1 MLMEGE
7 MAISTQQLR
16 LRLNADEP
24 DYTKLARL
32 GPAILPQ
39 LMQLVQ
45 DRNQVV
51 ASAAAALAGMIG
63 GPQATQVLARA
74 AKSRSAQVRTAAAGA
89 LRDARAPA
97 ASRVIA
103 PLLKD
108 SDKNVRKFAIK
119 AAAARPDPTLLA
131 ELDEINELDPEPA
144 IRSLAARVLAGSR
157 RY

>member
-1 MLMEGE
+1 MEGV
-7 MAISTQQLR
+7 MAISTEQLR

-24 DYTKLARL
+24 DYTSMARL
-32 GPAILPQ
+32 GPAIVPQ

-45 DRNQVV
+45 DRNQAV

-63 GPQATQVLARA
+63 GEQAMQVLARA
-74 AKSRSAQVRTAAAGA
+74 ARSRSSQVRTAAAGA
-89 LRDARAPA
+89 LRSVKAPA
-97 ASRVIA
+97 ASRLIA

-119 AAAARPDPTLLA
+119 ATAARRDPALLA

-144 IRSLAARVLAGSR
+144 IRSLAASVLARSPR
-157 RY
+157 F

>member
-1 MLMEGE
+1 MEGE
-7 MAISTQQLR
+7 MAVSTGQLR

-45 DRNQVV
+45 DRNQAV
-51 ASAAAALAGMIG
+51 ASAAAALAGMVG
-63 GPQATQVLARA
+63 GEQAMQVLARA
-74 AKSRSAQVRTAAAGA
+74 ARSPSSQVRTAAAGA
-89 LRDARAPA
+89 LRGARVPA
-97 ASRVIA
+97 ASRLIA

-119 AAAARPDPTLLA
+119 ATATRPDAGLLA

-144 IRSLAARVLAGSR
+144 LRALAASVLGRSR
-157 RY
+157 RV